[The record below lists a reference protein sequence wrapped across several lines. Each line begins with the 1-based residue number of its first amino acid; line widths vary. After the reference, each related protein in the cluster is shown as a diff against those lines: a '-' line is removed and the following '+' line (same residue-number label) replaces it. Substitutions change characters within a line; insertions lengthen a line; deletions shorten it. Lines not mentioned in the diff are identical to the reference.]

1 MVIIEKHRFF
11 PLMLN
16 ISTVKKLKMS
26 YQGRAGWVMRMGMYR
41 EEEGPLMRNQNPS
54 SDRF

>member
-11 PLMLN
+11 PLMLK
-16 ISTVKKLKMS
+16 ISIVKKLKMS

-41 EEEGPLMRNQNPS
+41 EREGPLMRNQNPP